1 MNVAKDSS
9 FLPIR
14 RVVDA
19 NLVANIGSEADESAA
34 DSSPTKTRHE
44 SGVLHFIAEL
54 RRRRVCRA
62 ATMYAVTMWL
72 ICQVVEVIYPPL
84 GLPDWT
90 LKLVIMQGL
99 LGLPVALI
107 LSWMIEITP
116 NGLIVDGT
124 DRSPR
129 VAQHEDEPRRPLDL
143 AIDCSLLFAALVI
156 GGQMAVGFLSAETM
170 AAQTVLQKIAV
181 LPFHVASGRSAE
193 PLSQGLVVE
202 LQRELVDQAHMTVIA
217 PREKYVANNSVS
229 LTGSVAVGDTQVRV
243 TAIIINNH
251 TGEVIWSQSFE
262 QPRADTITAPVR
274 LAQEI
279 VGALPVP
286 FPTSKAEADDN
297 AT

>member
-1 MNVAKDSS
+1 MNIANDRGFPPGSTA
-9 FLPIR
+9 
-14 RVVDA
+14 VDA
-19 NLVANIGSEADESAA
+19 SVGGNIEPTADESPEG
-34 DSSPTKTRHE
+34 SPTKTRHG
-44 SGVLHFIAEL
+44 SGILHFIAEL

-90 LKLVIMQGL
+90 LKLVIVQGL
-99 LGLPVALI
+99 LGLPVVLI

-124 DRSPR
+124 NRPLR
-129 VAQHEDEPRRPLDL
+129 VTKHEDEPRRPLDL
-143 AIDCSLLFAALVI
+143 AIDCGLLFAALII
-156 GGQMAVGFLSAETM
+156 GAQMAVGFLSAETM
-170 AAQTVLQKIAV
+170 AAQTALQRIAV

-202 LQRELVDQAHMTVIA
+202 LQRELADQAHVTVIA
-217 PREKYVANNSVS
+217 SREKYAADNSVS
-229 LTGSVAVGDTQVRV
+229 LTGSVAVGDTHVRV

-251 TGEVIWSQSFE
+251 SGAVTWSRSFE
-262 QPRADTITAPVR
+262 QPRADAITAPVR

-279 VGALPVP
+279 VGALPMP
-286 FPTSKAEADDN
+286 FPTSKAEGDGD